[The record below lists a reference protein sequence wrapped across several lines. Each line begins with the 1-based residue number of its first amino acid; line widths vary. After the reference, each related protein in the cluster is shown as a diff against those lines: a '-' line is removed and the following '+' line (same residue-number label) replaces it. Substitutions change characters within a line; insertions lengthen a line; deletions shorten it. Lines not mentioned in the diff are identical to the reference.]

1 MIIGYPLIPVFGI
14 EVNVPDSTKIYG
26 GEAEIEGRIGR
37 FSFEAGVSLLH
48 SSLGQFFATDPRAAS
63 FLPCDPRTGPA
74 SVSCISLRGRQQT
87 YAPNFTFNASAQYE
101 FDLGSAGTL
110 TPRVNFG
117 HVAAQWATL
126 FENPALGDRLEDRNI
141 LGAQL
146 AWAHGPWLVTLYGTN
161 LTNQHYVGAMISGL
175 DYAGPPRQYGLRVLR
190 TF

>member
-1 MIIGYPLIPVFGI
+1 MRLRQYYNAIRVAADDIAWVDLDLADHHGHLQGLKADAALAGSHPGIAAINRITQLSTQSNVAVVPVNNG
-14 EVNVPDSTKIYG
+14 
-26 GEAEIEGRIGR
+26 A
-37 FSFEAGVSLLH
+37 
-48 SSLGQFFATDPRAAS
+48 
-63 FLPCDPRTGPA
+63 
-74 SVSCISLRGRQQT
+74 
-87 YAPNFTFNASAQYE
+87 
-101 FDLGSAGTL
+101 
-110 TPRVNFG
+110 G